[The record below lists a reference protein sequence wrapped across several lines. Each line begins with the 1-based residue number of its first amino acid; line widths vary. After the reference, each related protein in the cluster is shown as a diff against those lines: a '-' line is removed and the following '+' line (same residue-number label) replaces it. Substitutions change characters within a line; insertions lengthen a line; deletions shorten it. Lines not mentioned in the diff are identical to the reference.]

1 MGKTDR
7 IRIEVAFAEPRRQHL
22 VTLEVPVG
30 TTVAG
35 AIELCRRRQ
44 LLPGT
49 AFDYPDLG
57 VFGRR
62 APADRVLESGDRV
75 EIYRP
80 LEVDPKEARRR
91 RAQLKHHPARRP
103 RR

>member
-1 MGKTDR
+1 MAYATPGS
-7 IRIEVAFAEPRRQHL
+7 QHL

-30 TTVAG
+30 TTIAAAV
-35 AIELCRRRQ
+35 ERCRDQR
-44 LLPGT
+44 LLPEA
-49 AFDYPDLG
+49 AFQYSDLG

-62 APADRVLESGDRV
+62 VRAERVLEPGDRV

-91 RAQLKHHPARRP
+91 RAQGGRRTSSVQTP
-103 RR
+103 RGGKKA

>member
-7 IRIEVAFAEPRRQHL
+7 IQIEVAFAESHRQHL
-22 VTLEVPVG
+22 ITLEVPAG

-44 LLPGT
+44 LLPEA
-49 AFDYPDLG
+49 AFDYPDRG

-91 RAQLKHHPARRP
+91 RAQLKRDPARRP
-103 RR
+103 GR